1 MFDLRC
7 SVVLVFLVRPAAKK
21 THSSVSTSLH
31 LPLLGWCDVSFY
43 GGRVRLC
50 GRRTVVWRGAVEAR
64 QEARRSRLLGKD
76 AELRHTILNRV
87 REAF

>member
-1 MFDLRC
+1 MFDL
-7 SVVLVFLVRPAAKK
+7 LLK
-21 THSSVSTSLH
+21 TQSNVSSSLH
-31 LPLLGWCDVSFY
+31 LPCLVWRNMLFY

-50 GRRTVVWRGAVEAR
+50 GGRTVVWRGAVEAW

-87 REAF
+87 RETF